1 MDGETLNIEQV
12 VQEPEEVQEQE
23 LKDDDMDKIIE
34 EYEKKHGKIFMNMF
48 CVNKQDI
55 EVWESLPLTDSQK
68 KYVILNILDST
79 I

>member
-1 MDGETLNIEQV
+1 MDGETLNIEV

-34 EYEKKHGKIFMNMF
+34 EYEKKHGKIFINMF
-48 CVNKQDI
+48 CNNKQDS

>member
-34 EYEKKHGKIFMNMF
+34 EYEKKHGKIFINMF
-48 CVNKQDI
+48 CNNKQDI